1 MCIAIHNSS
10 YGFHPYWVRYCKQQ
24 NIDFKLVDCYSNSII
39 GDLMGCDALMWHH
52 HHTNRKDIILA
63 KQLLFSL
70 EDTGMKVFPDFS
82 SNWHFDDKVGQ
93 KYLLERIGAPLPET
107 NIFFDRDSAIRFIDS
122 CSYPLVHKLRH
133 GAGSQN
139 VYLVKTQNE
148 ARNIVNK
155 SFGRGISNFDRI
167 GNLRERY
174 RKWQNGYSGSDELLK
189 GIGRLFSEPYFAK
202 VLGREVGYVYF
213 QKFIPDLDRDYR
225 LKVVA
230 NRCWGYQR
238 MVRAGDFRASGSGD
252 TEYVLDE
259 TQIPMD
265 LVTLAF
271 QLSSSLKMDSA
282 AFDFMVTSDKTIYLV
297 EISSLWGFNDRE
309 HTVGYWDS
317 EYQFHSGVFNPFGW
331 MVDEV
336 LKRLDI

>member
-1 MCIAIHNSS
+1 
-10 YGFHPYWVRYCKQQ
+10 
-24 NIDFKLVDCYSNSII
+24 
-39 GDLMGCDALMWHH
+39 MWHH

-70 EDTGMKVFPDFS
+70 EVTGMKVFPDFS

-139 VYLVKTQNE
+139 VHLVKTQNE

-230 NRCWGYQR
+230 NRCWGLQR
-238 MVRAGDFRASGSGD
+238 FVRKGDFRASGNTDIDHNYDASK
-252 TEYVLDE
+252 LPK
-259 TQIPMD
+259 Q
-265 LVTLAF
+265 LVEHAF
-271 QLSSSLKMDSA
+271 QLAAVLDMQSV
-282 AFDFMVTSDKTIYLV
+282 AFDFLIGHDFSIYVV
-297 EISSLWGFNDRE
+297 EISSLWGYDEKEFMY
-309 HTVGYWDS
+309 GYWDR

-331 MVDEV
+331 MVDEM